1 MDPRYRLLVYRG
13 AQLWQSGP
21 LFRVVLCLLLLAL
34 VCCAWAL
41 ASGWS
46 RSLAISASAVTTSGV
61 LALAGVVIFAFVESD
76 YRQTITA
83 SSLAS
88 DPVRRFALALE
99 SLGLVAAFVLSTGA
113 MMAATGLGLLRLALA
128 LAWVD
133 NRGCGDDS
141 VTIPAEYEAT
151 TEAFQRLDDSRL
163 VVLALAVAATVLVLA
178 RPAMAMAQPPPSK
191 IGLRLALALL
201 AIGAVACIAV
211 RSKAAD
217 ARRPLPL
224 LEVPFEFPMEIAIEV
239 PPGRQCR
246 ALVSAPVVVMGRG
259 ETTMDGSPV
268 DIERV
273 LGSKRELRGHGRPDN
288 QERTRRAS
296 RRTAALRR

>member
-1 MDPRYRLLVYRG
+1 
-13 AQLWQSGP
+13 
-21 LFRVVLCLLLLAL
+21 
-34 VCCAWAL
+34 
-41 ASGWS
+41 
-46 RSLAISASAVTTSGV
+46 

-99 SLGLVAAFVLSTGA
+99 SLGRQTLVLGLGGAASLVVVPALSALLTTTLGREFKRTGRDPLLVAAFVLSTGA